1 MIGKKVFILSL
12 GCAKNQVDSEN
23 LAGYLKR
30 AGFYLVDNIEEA
42 QIAIVNT
49 CGFIRPAVEESIDAI
64 LDLEELKSSSS
75 LEKIGVVG
83 CLLNRYG
90 EDLKKELPM
99 VDFWAEAEEWQALL
113 AAMGCSG
120 NYAPLQEVLPGK
132 STWSR
137 YLKISEGCSNKCS
150 YCMIPSIRGPLR
162 SVPMNEVLEKAA
174 FLAEQGAREICLVG
188 QDLTAYGM
196 DWNGK
201 PQLLKLIEALDSK
214 FSSSKM
220 WFRLLYLHPARV
232 TKEIIS
238 AVVSS
243 RVFLN
248 YLDMPLQHV
257 DPEIL
262 AKMNRGGFSEKD
274 LRRPFEIAR
283 ELDEGFALR
292 TTFMTGFPGET
303 EKHHSKVLDFIEKIQ
318 LDRVGVFPFSEEEG
332 TQAALMLDQI
342 PIDVRERR
350 ASEILELQSE
360 ISYRR
365 QQKFVGRALEVLV
378 EEVDDDDNQR
388 GWGRTY
394 RDAPE
399 VDGLIEVSSRQKLSP
414 GCFVN
419 VRVIEA
425 YEHDMV
431 GEVVD
436 SED

>member
-1 MIGKKVFILSL
+1 MMGKKVFILSL

-23 LAGYLKR
+23 LAGYLKE
-30 AGFYLVDNIEEA
+30 AGFSLVGNIEDA

-64 LDLEELKSSSS
+64 LDLEELKSASS

-90 EDLKKELPM
+90 EDLKNELPM
-99 VDFWAEAEEWQALL
+99 VDFWAEAEDWQTLL

-120 NYAPLQEVLPGK
+120 NYTSLQEVLPGK

-137 YLKISEGCSNKCS
+137 YLKISEGCNNKCS
-150 YCMIPSIRGPLR
+150 YCMIPFIRGSLR
-162 SVPMNEVLEKAA
+162 SVPINEVLEKAA
-174 FLAEQGAREICLVG
+174 FLVEQGAREICLVG

-196 DWNGK
+196 DWDGK
-201 PQLLKLIEALDSK
+201 SQLLKLIEALDSE
-214 FSSSKM
+214 FSNSKI

-238 AVVSS
+238 AVASS
-243 RVFLN
+243 KIFLN

-262 AKMNRGGFSEKD
+262 ARMNRGGFSEKD

-283 ELDEGFALR
+283 ELDEDFALR
-292 TTFMTGFPGET
+292 TTFMAGFPGET
-303 EKHHSKVLDFIEKIQ
+303 EKHHSKVLDFIEEIQ
-318 LDRVGVFPFSEEEG
+318 LDRVGVFSFSEEEG
-332 TQAALMLDQI
+332 TQAALMPDQV

-350 ASEILELQSE
+350 ATEILELQLE

-365 QQKFVGRALEVLV
+365 QQKFVGKTLEVLV
-378 EEVDDDDNQR
+378 EEVSEGGNLR

-399 VDGLIEVSSRQKLSP
+399 VDGLVELSSRQKLTP
-414 GCFVN
+414 GHFVK

-431 GEVVD
+431 GEVVE
-436 SED
+436 SEE